1 MKKFFK
7 GMIVLFFVLMMI
19 TNVQAT
25 ESEGN
30 TSAIQDLSVF
40 NVGVYDT
47 EYKSSEYKLEK
58 MLPFFNISSQNMVY
72 DTDVDAHGITFGSL
86 SVDVKEKL
94 RGIHVIFAGDT
105 LTIDGSVEF
114 PIVLATNVVINGKV
128 DRDTLIF
135 AESVFVTENAEIAND
150 LTVFGGSLEVRGKV
164 NGNVLGAVDNLCVTG
179 QVGKDIRMQARGLAF
194 ENETINGDIY
204 LETDSDTT
212 YLENK
217 YKNVKVYPYTAETVE
232 EKTESIDIEGIIT
245 KGIIVAVVCT
255 LIALLITRKETNVVQ
270 KMSDKFITYTPYA
283 ILMSLGLIV
292 FSFLILMVLLIL
304 ALVGLGIVAWPII
317 IFLIAFAII
326 SYMIQVFVVGSVVAN
341 LITRKIKSTST
352 VAKIGIYAGIFILV
366 YTLTKITGW
375 LNMLVWIVSMAILI
389 THMTRRLKEDK
400 VTVITVEEDK
410 NEDVEDKK

>member
-1 MKKFFK
+1 MKKFLK

-25 ESEGN
+25 ESEIN
-30 TSAIQDLSVF
+30 TNVMQDLSIF
-40 NVGVYDT
+40 NTGVYDT

-232 EKTESIDIEGIIT
+232 EKTESIDIGGIIT

-255 LIALLITRKETNVVQ
+255 LIALLITRKETNIIQ

-326 SYMIQVFVVGSVVAN
+326 SYMIQVFVVGSAVAN

-366 YTLTKITGW
+366 YTLTKLTGW

-389 THMTRRLKEDK
+389 THITRRLKEDK

-410 NEDVEDKK
+410 NEDLEDKK